1 MILSMTKNYVGCVL
15 KKSSKILLVGVALTA
30 SQWIHAAAT
39 VEKGKT
45 ISVEIPVDTDNLCN
59 IEVVRGGEKTNVRV
73 DPKTKKGVYQFAGR
87 EVGEETIRW
96 EGKMK
101 FRGLKTLGPCRDD
114 GSMVVSTIE
123 SGAEK
128 QAAAAPPEVAPAPPP
143 AVAAEESQSAAAS
156 SPETGQAAEAG
167 SDQAEAKAPEPK
179 APEPIAPE
187 SFEVYVSNKADYA
200 MIKKLDG
207 TGVFSDP
214 SRLGKVHK
222 FCPLT
227 LSETYDDAT
236 RKSLFDAVPGLLG
249 NIFSSKGADADLR
262 FPAVSC
268 VRSNGDKVSLD
279 RSADIL
285 VIQKSAVAEMASVD
299 GFQRYVPLETIDG
312 PVLVAEAKRLA
323 DVRAQAQAEVASRKG
338 ELDDLA
344 SQKSKEKIGSLTLS
358 LPKGRENLRLCTRK
372 GDADFDLAVGG
383 YFATKKLRLSQNY
396 IDNAI
401 EKKSKLNRRKPFT
414 STFPDLDA
422 FYLAIQRD
430 PKLCEVYVDYPE
442 NLKIIIGALKD
453 QPYELNPLVPVTEA
467 KSDWARQRGYESFAA
482 YEFAQ
487 SLSADAKGLKQL
499 SERNVTNIDEFNQAA
514 ARMVKEGYSKNKNVR
529 DVVAFLDDEKNGSA
543 SNKSATEVKSQRAR
557 KNREAAIK
565 RAAKDKAERVQYAK
579 KYPFYA
585 VLSCG
590 FNGSNMSLVACF
602 AGSGRSSVDT
612 ELKLTLGSV
621 SKVYKMYQIANNR
634 VGRMQRDGLYIDL
647 PRKFNLRAQNASKSL
662 TLTLKVYDRVTKKMV
677 LQKEAG
683 SRFGVV
689 SARN

>member
-1 MILSMTKNYVGCVL
+1 M
-15 KKSSKILLVGVALTA
+15 KKLATAMSIGLAIGVCQQALAQA
-30 SQWIHAAAT
+30 S
-39 VEKGKT
+39 VEKGK
-45 ISVEIPVDTDNLCN
+45 SVAIEIPVDSDTACN
-59 IEVVRGGEKTNVRV
+59 IEVTRGGEKTNVSV
-73 DPKTKKGVYQFAGR
+73 DPKSKKGVYKFAGR
-87 EVGEETIRW
+87 ELGEETIRW

-143 AVAAEESQSAAAS
+143 AVAAEESQSAEAS
-156 SPETGQAAEAG
+156 SPETAQAAEAG
-167 SDQAEAKAPEPK
+167 SDQAEAKAPEP
-179 APEPIAPE
+179 IAPE
-187 SFEVYVSNKADYA
+187 SFAVYVSNKADYA

-249 NIFSSKGADADLR
+249 NIFSSKGANADLR

-268 VRSNGDKVSLD
+268 VRSNGDRVSLD

-323 DVRAQAQAEVASRKG
+323 DVRAQAQAKVASRKG

-396 IDNAI
+396 IDTAI

-514 ARMVKEGYSKNKNVR
+514 ARMVKEGYSKNKNVG